1 MAQRANSE
9 FIDFRS
15 LLRQYRKNW
24 YWFVISII
32 VCGALAYGFTK
43 IRQQPYAVMANLLI
57 SPDETDITNP
67 AESFS
72 SLFGSK
78 GQVDDEIFIVSSH
91 SLYCK
96 VAEQLGINVSHT
108 VRKNLLQKQFMFE
121 KYPVEVRTNPA
132 IYDTLNVGIDFR
144 LDLDAKGRANI
155 RAKLDRDVIG
165 QAKDVTLPYTMALP
179 QGEFTFYTTE
189 YYHPGKDLRTD
200 ISVSG
205 YHATAE
211 MLNEMVSADIASKL
225 SNVIQL
231 RIETPY
237 VPYGKAILNKIIELY
252 NERGIQES
260 ASQNELTAKF
270 LDARLEVLAHDLTMA
285 EKALQTY
292 KEENGIV
299 DVEHET
305 KYQSTRRAQIDEELV
320 RAQTAMNII
329 TMIRDFISD
338 PAHRYKMIPALGLS
352 EELAQGFSES
362 LSEPIKAYN
371 ELVNKRIE
379 LTRSAKPSNRQLQ
392 ILEEQIDAQQAN
404 LISSINQAQA
414 EATRSMADL
423 EMVMERTQGYLS
435 TVPNQEREYV
445 SLARQNEVKQTLY
458 LYMLQRREE
467 VSMLIA
473 KNIPKGQIIDQAY
486 TLKEPIG
493 LKKRIIWLIGLVIGA
508 MVVPVVLYVRQL
520 IRDRFE
526 SRRDVEREI
535 NVPVLGEVCTDRSG
549 QMVVMTANSA
559 GPAAEMFRLLRSNL
573 LFVMKDP
580 SDRVV
585 MVTSG
590 ASGEGKSFIAINL
603 AATMAQMGKRV
614 LLIGMDIRRPRL
626 ADYLHL
632 QSSPGLTQFLVS
644 PGMELDRIIQP
655 VADVPGM
662 DVIVAGPV
670 PPNPSELLLSQ
681 KVDDLFAHL
690 RAIYDYIVIDSA
702 PVGMVSDTYALNRIA
717 DATIFVCRA
726 NFTRINDLRAVDEI
740 DEQKRLK
747 KLTVVVNGTEPAQ
760 TYGYGSAYKD

>member
-1 MAQRANSE
+1 MARKDTSE
-9 FIDFRS
+9 FIDVRS

-24 YWFVISII
+24 YWFIISII
-32 VCGALAYGFTK
+32 VCGAIAYGFTK
-43 IRQQPYAVMANLLI
+43 LRQQPYAVMANLLI
-57 SPDETDITNP
+57 SPDETDITSP
-67 AESFS
+67 EKSFS

-91 SLYCK
+91 SLYCN
-96 VAEQLGINVSHT
+96 VAKELGINVRHT

-121 KYPVEVRTNPA
+121 KYPITVRTNPE
-132 IYDTLNVGIDFR
+132 IYDTLNVSLDFR
-144 LDLDAKGRANI
+144 VKINKKGQADI
-155 RAKLDRDVIG
+155 RAKMDRQILAE
-165 QAKDVTLPYTMALP
+165 AKNVTLPYTLSIP
-179 QGEFTFYTTE
+179 YGEFTFHTTD
-189 YYHPGKDLRTD
+189 YYHPGKDLTTD

-205 YHATAE
+205 YHSTAE
-211 MLNEMVSADIASKL
+211 MLNESVTADIASKL

-237 VPYGKAILNKIIELY
+237 VNYGKAVLNKIIELY

-270 LDARLEVLAHDLTMA
+270 LDARLEVIAHDLSMA
-285 EKALQTY
+285 EHELQTY
-292 KEENGIV
+292 KEKNGIV

-320 RAQTAMNII
+320 RAQTAQNII

-362 LSEPIKAYN
+362 LSEPIKTYN

-379 LTRSAKPSNRQLQ
+379 LTRSAKPGNRQLQ

-445 SLARQNEVKQTLY
+445 SLARQNEVKQALY
-458 LYMLQRREE
+458 LYILQRREE
-467 VSMLIA
+467 ISMLIA

-486 TLKEPIG
+486 TLKEPLG

-508 MVVPVVLYVRQL
+508 MLVPVVLYLRQL
-520 IRDRFE
+520 IRNRFE
-526 SRRDVEREI
+526 SRREVERAI
-535 NVPVLGEVCTDRSG
+535 DVPVLGEICTDNSG
-549 QMVVMTANSA
+549 KQLIMTSKSES
-559 GPAAEMFRLLRSNL
+559 PAAEMFRLLRANL
-573 LFVMKDP
+573 LFVMNNA
-580 SDRVV
+580 SDKVV

-590 ASGEGKSFIAINL
+590 NSGEGKSFVAINL
-603 AATMAQMGKRV
+603 AAAIAGMGKRV
-614 LLIGMDIRRPRL
+614 LLVGMDIRRPQL
-626 ADYLHL
+626 ARYLDL
-632 QSSPGLTQFLVS
+632 KPSPGLTQYLVTE
-644 PGMELDRIIQP
+644 GMGVDQVVQP
-655 VADVPGM
+655 VAGVSGLDA
-662 DVIVAGPV
+662 IVAGPV
-670 PPNPSELLLSQ
+670 PPNPSELLLSDR
-681 KVDDLFAHL
+681 VDTLFAQL
-690 RAIYDYIVIDSA
+690 RSKYDYIVIDSA
-702 PVGMVSDTYALNRIA
+702 PVGMVSDTFALNRIA

-726 NFTRINDLRAVDEI
+726 NHTRLNDLSEVD
-740 DEQKRLK
+740 DFNEQSRLK
-747 KLTVVVNGTEPAQ
+747 KLTVVVNGVEPIKN
-760 TYGYGSAYKD
+760 YGYGGGHA